1 MTVLALVEIVQPLAL
16 VVVPQTLLDSVITQ
30 NRQDEIQEWNKHRR
44 FLLTSVASNNILLL
58 PSKGTIGN
66 RLILPK
72 VMRIVS
78 FWSLFGLGYFR
89 NVIPHLILKL

>member
-16 VVVPQTLLDSVITQ
+16 VVVPQTLLDSVVTQ
-30 NRQDEIQEWNKHRR
+30 NRQDEIQEWNKHCR

-58 PSKGTIGN
+58 PSKGTIGY

-78 FWSLFGLGYFR
+78 FWSLLGLGYFR